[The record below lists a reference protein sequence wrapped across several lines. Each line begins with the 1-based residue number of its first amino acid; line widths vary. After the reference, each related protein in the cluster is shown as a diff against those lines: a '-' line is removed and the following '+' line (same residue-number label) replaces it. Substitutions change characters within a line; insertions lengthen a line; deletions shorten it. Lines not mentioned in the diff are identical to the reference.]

1 MCIAQV
7 RSLGNSDLYANFMN
21 VDETHFFPQTPDK
34 EKWKDALDALNDAIE
49 TCTRAEMGIKLYE
62 YTKSPFYGY
71 DSIFVREKPERAQQ
85 YYNRRFILAEPW
97 NDELIWGRSDY
108 FDRKGQSN
116 DILSNACNIRLPDN
130 STDYNDG
137 GYTEYELATGNW
149 QSLSASYQMLERYYT
164 KNGLPI
170 EEDKK
175 YANDEKYSIVNVPG
189 SDAPEYKEQYLG
201 LMQPGHPVIK
211 LLLDRELRF
220 YTDLIITG
228 GYTRSHRYKV
238 ATSMFQNTPG
248 GRNTRKNETDYFCTG
263 IGIQKMVHPESGAG
277 LYFNQVRFPYPFIR
291 LSDLYLMRAEARN
304 EYSGPGQE
312 VWEDVNKV
320 RRKYGIPDVQ
330 IAWGSNYAKTK
341 NKHTDPIG
349 MRDIILHERSI
360 EFAFEGIHYWDMV
373 RYKRATTAFSE
384 PITGW
389 NTTGT
394 DAEDFF
400 QLRQIQY
407 RRFSLA
413 SYLWPIKTDEMN
425 INSNLINNPEW

>member
-1 MCIAQV
+1 
-7 RSLGNSDLYANFMN
+7 
-21 VDETHFFPQTPDK
+21 
-34 EKWKDALDALNDAIE
+34 
-49 TCTRAEMGIKLYE
+49 
-62 YTKSPFYGY
+62 
-71 DSIFVREKPERAQQ
+71 
-85 YYNRRFILAEPW
+85 
-97 NDELIWGRSDY
+97 
-108 FDRKGQSN
+108 
-116 DILSNACNIRLPDN
+116 
-130 STDYNDG
+130 
-137 GYTEYELATGNW
+137 
-149 QSLSASYQMLERYYT
+149 
-164 KNGLPI
+164 
-170 EEDKK
+170 
-175 YANDEKYSIVNVPG
+175 
-189 SDAPEYKEQYLG
+189 
-201 LMQPGHPVIK
+201 
-211 LLLDRELRF
+211 
-220 YTDLIITG
+220 
-228 GYTRSHRYKV
+228 
-238 ATSMFQNTPG
+238 
-248 GRNTRKNETDYFCTG
+248 
-263 IGIQKMVHPESGAG
+263 MVHPESGAG